1 MLLTRRQRE
10 KRNTGLCLI
19 SLKDNPNLFKEVLV
33 LFLQSWLDDY
43 VWLFMQLDK
52 LAKIMNPALDRRIEK
67 DRPFLAGD

>member
-1 MLLTRRQRE
+1 MR
-10 KRNTGLCLI
+10 C
-19 SLKDNPNLFKEVLV
+19 VLV
-33 LFLQSWLDDY
+33 LFLLQWVDNY